1 MAQSKSRSWKEAF
14 TNIVIGYVINFVAN
28 LVVFPMFGYDITI
41 ADNIVIG
48 LVFTVISVIRQ
59 YVVRRYFNKGD

>member
-14 TNIVIGYVINFVAN
+14 TNIAIGYLINFVAN
-28 LVVFPMFGYDITI
+28 LVVFPMFGYNITI

-48 LVFTVISVIRQ
+48 LVFTVISVVRQ

>member
-14 TNIVIGYVINFVAN
+14 TNIAIGYCVNFFAN
-28 LVVFPMFGYDITI
+28 LVVFPMFGYNITI

>member
-1 MAQSKSRSWKEAF
+1 MAQSKSRSWKEAW
-14 TNIVIGYVINFVAN
+14 TNIAIGYCVNFVAN
-28 LVVFPMFGYDITI
+28 IVVFPMFGYNITI

>member
-14 TNIVIGYVINFVAN
+14 TNIAIGYLINFVAN
-28 LVVFPMFGYDITI
+28 LVVFPMFGYNITI
-41 ADNIVIG
+41 ADNIIIG

>member
-1 MAQSKSRSWKEAF
+1 V
-14 TNIVIGYVINFVAN
+14 NIGIGYTINLFAN
-28 LVVFPMFGYDITI
+28 ILVFPLFGYNISL

-48 LVFTVISVIRQ
+48 LVFTIISVCRQ